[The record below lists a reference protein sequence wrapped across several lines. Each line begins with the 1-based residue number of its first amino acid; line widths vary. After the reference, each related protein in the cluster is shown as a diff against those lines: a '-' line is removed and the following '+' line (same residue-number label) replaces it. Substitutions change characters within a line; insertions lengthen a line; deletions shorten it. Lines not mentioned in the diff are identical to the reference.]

1 MGLATVG
8 SWYLKH
14 QSVSGYVQLTA
25 TPWGQVTEVTS
36 SKGEHL
42 KITGETP
49 LRVALP
55 PGRYNVAMKNGQA
68 TGSIEVTVEPGK
80 VAIYNYT
87 FQKVKV
93 EDLVQKILSEY

>member
-1 MGLATVG
+1 
-8 SWYLKH
+8 
-14 QSVSGYVQLTA
+14 
-25 TPWGQVTEVTS
+25 
-36 SKGEHL
+36 
-42 KITGETP
+42 
-49 LRVALP
+49 
-55 PGRYNVAMKNGQA
+55 MKNGQA